1 MVGIIVETVKIIYI
15 GHDHG
20 HDHHLHHDHHPH
32 LLSIELYEGQ
42 HPLLGAELALV
53 IHVLQHIDC
62 HDDHFCSH
70 DDCDFD
76 EDADCYHDFYLDDDR
91 NRYTYEDDDGGVNE
105 DVEKGTDLGQFEAS
119 PLMRRRMM
127 MMMMV
132 MMMMTTTTTMMR
144 GWHGGAPR
152 NDLGLL

>member
-1 MVGIIVETVKIIYI
+1 MVGIIKSLKITITTIVEKVKIIYI

-76 EDADCYHDFYLDDDR
+76 EDADCYHDFHPDILINLR
-91 NRYTYEDDDGGVNE
+91 
-105 DVEKGTDLGQFEAS
+105 
-119 PLMRRRMM
+119 PP
-127 MMMMV
+127 
-132 MMMMTTTTTMMR
+132 
-144 GWHGGAPR
+144 H
-152 NDLGLL
+152 